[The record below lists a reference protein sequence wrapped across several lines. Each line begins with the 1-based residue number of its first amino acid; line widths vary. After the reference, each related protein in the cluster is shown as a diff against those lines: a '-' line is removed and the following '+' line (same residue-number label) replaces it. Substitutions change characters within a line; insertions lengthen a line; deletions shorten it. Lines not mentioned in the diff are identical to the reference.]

1 MRWQLI
7 DAVVLDKP
15 AEGDPCNGCGLCCV
29 AQVCDLGLALGD
41 DRNCRAL
48 IQNEDFTFSCGLVV
62 DPYRYLA
69 EKDLEAWLTID
80 RVSGGNVGEK
90 ALKQMNAEALG
101 AGRGCDA
108 DDEEADQIL
117 AEAVANWQLSLPLLL
132 DPPAQQKKGP

>member
-7 DAVVLDKP
+7 EAVVLDKP

-48 IQNEDFTFSCGLVV
+48 IPNEDFTFSCGLVV

-69 EKDLEAWLTID
+69 EKDLEPWLAID
-80 RVSGGNVGEK
+80 RVSGGNTGEE

-132 DPPAQQKKGP
+132 DPPAQLKKGP

>member
-15 AEGDPCNGCGLCCV
+15 VEGDPCNGCGLCCV

-62 DPYRYLA
+62 DPYRFLA
-69 EKDLEAWLTID
+69 DKDLEAWLAID
-80 RVSGGNVGEK
+80 RVSGGNAGEE

-117 AEAVANWQLSLPLLL
+117 SEAGANWQLSLRFTRNQN
-132 DPPAQQKKGP
+132 AR